1 MCSTFNQVFCWQHIV
16 ASHEI
21 VRHHWCYIFAQIWL
35 VPSFRVSQILFIGFD
50 TLWWISYWLN
60 LKPKE
65 NVPSQR
71 TDSPDPLWFLAVLYL
86 FNIVSTLSRAWILS
100 MWRGVGSRK
109 LCAEG
114 IQGRWWEKFVSE
126 VARRA
131 GASQAGRRKK
141 GEDAEEGEE
150 EEGEEEK
157 KHKREQVCRRE
168 RQERDETEEARETK
182 ENLWAN

>member
-1 MCSTFNQVFCWQHIV
+1 MMDILLVKSKTKGKCSISAHRDPPCP
-16 ASHEI
+16 
-21 VRHHWCYIFAQIWL
+21 RHP
-35 VPSFRVSQILFIGFD
+35 V
-50 TLWWISYWLN
+50 IS
-60 LKPKE
+60 
-65 NVPSQR
+65 
-71 TDSPDPLWFLAVLYL
+71 AVLYL

-114 IQGRWWEKFVSE
+114 IQGRWREKFVSE

-131 GASQAGRRKK
+131 GATQAGRRKK
-141 GEDAEEGEE
+141 GEDVEEGEE

-168 RQERDETEEARETK
+168 RQERDETKRRHERRKKICELIRRH
-182 ENLWAN
+182 